1 MVERRSALRPVAHPR
16 EARLFRSPLRALI
29 ASLVPLAALSSCGAE
44 PLVEPA
50 GPPKPPGGGF
60 GSSDAGLQLI
70 APDANAPDS
79 TSSAA
84 PATDPDST
92 EGMWLL
98 NDFPSEK
105 LGKRFGFAPTKEWLD
120 HVRLSSV
127 RLARGC
133 SGSIVSPNGLVMTNH
148 HCAHHCIEQLSS
160 AKKDFV
166 ASGFYAKTPAD
177 EVKCPD
183 VEVNEL
189 VDISDVTDRVT
200 SATKGLADREFAE
213 KQKAAIAEIEKA
225 CATGD
230 DVRCDVVSLYHGGRY
245 HLYKYKRFQ
254 DVRLVFA
261 PEFSVAFFGGD
272 PDNFMFPRYDLDVS
286 FLRIYENGKP
296 LETKNHFGWSPSGP
310 KEGDLTFV
318 SGNPGSTSR
327 NLTVAELAYIR
338 DVALPTRLLR
348 LAEMRGLMTEFQA
361 RGPEQKRISNAT
373 LFGIEN
379 AFKALKGRQA
389 ALLDPE
395 LFGAKERAERELR
408 AKVEADPAMKAKY
421 AAAWDAIA
429 RAEQRM
435 REIRVPYQQLEQG
448 LGFWSDLFD
457 DARSIVR
464 AADELPKPNEKRLR
478 EFGDSHL
485 PAVKQELFSTAP
497 IYDELEILKL
507 THSLT
512 KLREELGPDDP
523 VVAKVLGARSPAEVA
538 TALVHGTKLKDPKV
552 RKALFDG
559 GKPAVDASKDPMILL
574 AKSIDAD
581 ARAVRTTYEDEVEGV
596 VKKNDEL
603 VARAKFDLYGTS
615 VYPDATFTLRL
626 SYGVVKGWD
635 ENGKHVS
642 PFTTMGGAFA
652 RATGQDPFALP
663 KSWIAAKSKLNL
675 ATPLDFCTTNDII
688 GGNSGSPVIDQ
699 DARIVG
705 LIFDGNIHSLGG
717 DYAFDPK
724 MNRAVAVDSAALL
737 EALDKV
743 YGASR
748 IVADLRAGSGP

>member
-1 MVERRSALRPVAHPR
+1 ML
-16 EARLFRSPLRALI
+16 RSPLRLLATLLPAFAL
-29 ASLVPLAALSSCGAE
+29 SCGAQ
-44 PLVEPA
+44 PLVEPG
-50 GPPKPPGGGF
+50 GPPKPPEGGF
-60 GSSDAGLQLI
+60 AERDGGLELI
-70 APDANAPDS
+70 APDAATHDAAPQ
-79 TSSAA
+79 SAA
-84 PATDPDST
+84 VAPDST

-98 NDFPSEK
+98 NDFPSER
-105 LGKRFGFAPTKEWLD
+105 LGKQFGFAPSKEWLD

-166 ASGFYAKTPAD
+166 ASGFSAKTAAD

-183 VEVNEL
+183 VEVDEL
-189 VDISDVTDRVT
+189 TDITDVTEKVT
-200 SATKGLADREFAE
+200 SATEGLKDREFVE
-213 KQKAAIAEIEKA
+213 KQKATIAGIEKA
-225 CATGD
+225 CATGK

-245 HLYKYKRFQ
+245 HLYEYKRFQ

-261 PEFSVAFFGGD
+261 PEFATAFFGGD

-296 LETKNHFGWSPSGP
+296 LETKNYFRWSPSGP

-318 SGNPGSTSR
+318 AGHPGSTSR

-338 DVALPTRLLR
+338 DVALPERLLR
-348 LAEMRGLMTEFQA
+348 LAEMRGLLTEFQT
-361 RGPEQKRISNAT
+361 RGPEQRRISNAT
-373 LFGIEN
+373 LFGVEN
-379 AFKALKGRQA
+379 ALKALKGRHA

-408 AKVEADPAMKAKY
+408 AKVDADPAMKKRYGGAWEAIERAK
-421 AAAWDAIA
+421 
-429 RAEQRM
+429 QRL
-435 REIRVPYQQLEQG
+435 RQIHVRYNQLEVG
-448 LGFWSDLFD
+448 IGFWSALFD
-457 DARSIVR
+457 DARVLVR
-464 AADELPKPNEKRLR
+464 AADELPKPNGERLR
-478 EFGDSHL
+478 ELGDSHL
-485 PAVKQELFSTAP
+485 PALEQELFSTAP
-497 IYDELEILKL
+497 IYPEFEILKL

-512 KLREELGPDDP
+512 KLREALGPDDP
-523 VVAKVLGARSPAEVA
+523 VVAKVLGKKSPREVA
-538 TALVHGTKLKDPKV
+538 TAVVRGTKLGDPKV

-559 GKPAVDASKDPMILL
+559 GKKAIDASTDPMILL

-581 ARAVRTTYEDEVEGV
+581 ARAVRTTYEDEVEGIET
-596 VKKNDEL
+596 KNDEL
-603 VARAKFDLYGTS
+603 VARAKFDVYGTS

-626 SYGVVKGWD
+626 SYGVVKGWE
-635 ENGKHVS
+635 ENGKPVA
-642 PFTTMGGAFA
+642 PFTTMGGAFD

-663 KSWIAAKSKLNL
+663 KSWLSAKSKLNL

-688 GGNSGSPVIDQ
+688 GGNSGSPVIDA

-724 MNRAVAVDSAALL
+724 LNRAVAVDSAAIV
-737 EALDKV
+737 EALEKV

-748 IVADLRAGSGP
+748 VVGELRAGGAN